1 MGSHTPFEIAGR
13 AMRLWRM
20 PSSSRAFPMKLEAK
34 ASYYSSLMKAVGI
47 AM

>member
-1 MGSHTPFEIAGR
+1 MEDALIVT
-13 AMRLWRM
+13 RL
-20 PSSSRAFPMKLEAK
+20 PMKLEAK